1 MAVADAD
8 AEAAESVAVADADAE
23 ASGKAGAESDVAAA
37 TAAASDVS
45 GSRDFDLLACGD
57 RPRCSSY
64 SAAVL
69 SGSISNSSSAP
80 SGPLVSTSLGTSP
93 SKQLS
98 I

>member
-1 MAVADAD
+1 MAD

-37 TAAASDVS
+37 AAADVS